1 MTSFQSVFRRVFV
14 FFLAFLFARY
24 SPFYLCLFLFYFAF
38 PSPYPAY
45 FGVLSNFLVRFSQL
59 VLRLLLLVLFFVA
72 LSLSFHP
79 IFTQNPLSTNLNYD
93 CFIPLTKLYLCRYF
107 WFVSWLEIAKGWEL
121 LFNYSLTSLISRSR
135 RGLHIIF
142 LRGFTSTIPSEAL
155 LWCLTVCLHW
165 SSIHEYA
172 HFIAICRRLLAH
184 TYGVSKLR
192 TQTCLR
198 TTFSLAL
205 PLRNG

>member
-1 MTSFQSVFRRVFV
+1 MY

-93 CFIPLTKLYLCRYF
+93 KALSLPVFLVCELIRNCKRLRITVQLQPHQFNFPLKTRVAHYF
-107 WFVSWLEIAKGWEL
+107 
-121 LFNYSLTSLISRSR
+121 LTR
-135 RGLHIIF
+135 LHVYY
-142 LRGFTSTIPSEAL
+142 P
-155 LWCLTVCLHW
+155 
-165 SSIHEYA
+165 
-172 HFIAICRRLLAH
+172 
-184 TYGVSKLR
+184 K
-192 TQTCLR
+192 
-198 TTFSLAL
+198 
-205 PLRNG
+205 